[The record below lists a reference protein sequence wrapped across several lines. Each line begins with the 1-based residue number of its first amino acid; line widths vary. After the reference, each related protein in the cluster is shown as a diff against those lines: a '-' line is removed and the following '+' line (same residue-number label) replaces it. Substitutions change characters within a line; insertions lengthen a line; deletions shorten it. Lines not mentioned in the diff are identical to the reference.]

1 MAVPMQSAAFRSI
14 VEPILNHVYDGIMD
28 QRKDEYLQV
37 FEVVKG
43 TERMY
48 HEVPVLAGF
57 GLAPEIPDG
66 RPVTYQQS
74 GTLFIKRYVYKVYG
88 TAFALTKILVQ
99 DGDHIKIGSIFAKQ
113 GAQAMIETME
123 TNAANIINRAYNAS
137 YVGGDNV
144 ALGSASH
151 PIVGGT
157 FSNILAT
164 PAALSQTS
172 LEQLLTQ
179 ITKAV
184 DNNGKKIRL
193 EKKKLV
199 VSAENEYQAEVITK
213 SVLRSG
219 VANNDINPIKSK
231 GLLAGGVA
239 LMTRMTSATQWGV
252 LTNAQEGMQYVW
264 RQKQEKRMEGDFE
277 TNSMRYAFDERYDFG
292 WVNPRAFFSTAGL

>member
-1 MAVPMQSAAFRSI
+1 MAVPMQSTAFKSI

-66 RPVTYQQS
+66 KPVTYQQS
-74 GTLFIKRYVYKVYG
+74 GTLFIKRYVYKIYG
-88 TAFALTKILVQ
+88 TAFALTKTLVQ

-113 GAQAMIETME
+113 GAQAMIETKE
-123 TNAANIINRAYNAS
+123 TNAANILNRAYNANFP
-137 YVGGDNV
+137 GGDNV
-144 ALGSASH
+144 SLGSASH
-151 PIVGGT
+151 PIVGGV

-199 VSAENEYQAEVITK
+199 VSAENEFQAEVITK

-219 VANNDINPIKSK
+219 VANNDVNPIKSK
-231 GLLAGGVA
+231 GLLSGGVA

-252 LTNAQEGMQYVW
+252 TTNAQEGLQFVW
-264 RQKQEKRMEGDFE
+264 RQKEEKRMEGDFE

-292 WVNPRAFFSTAGL
+292 WVNPRSLYSTPGL